1 MRYLLPLLAIL
12 GCTPEED
19 REITCGDPEDVM
31 HVIVTSMG
39 YMRSEDGVSQGYDI
53 DGTDDPI
60 CGIQD
65 FTDTDGNPG
74 IDNGLSLIIPALEA
88 SEAKVV
94 EGYINSGILE
104 GRLLFVL
111 EISRLDDIANDEC
124 VDVEFFQATGEPLLG
139 TDGGILP
146 GQTLARNPD
155 TPTASMEGATLVDGR
170 LDVFPMDIDLP
181 VSVLDAVFELNL
193 LWGGV
198 RLEMGEDGLHS
209 GFFTGAIDRTEVYEI
224 LNASPGV
231 GEDVVEMV
239 EGMLG
244 IALDIQDEQGS
255 CELMSSGLVFE
266 AAEIFLFD

>member
-1 MRYLLPLLAIL
+1 MRLLLPLLAVA

-19 REITCGDPEDVM
+19 REISCGDPEEVM

-39 YMRSEDGVSQGYDI
+39 YMRSEDGVSEGYDI
-53 DGTDDPI
+53 DGTEEPI

-65 FTDTDGNPG
+65 FTDADGNPG
-74 IDNGLSLIIPALEA
+74 IDNGLSLIVPALEA

-111 EISRLDDIANDEC
+111 EISRLDDLENDEC

-155 TPTASMEGATLVDGR
+155 TPTASMEGATLVEGR

-181 VSVLDAVFELNL
+181 VSILDAVFELNL

-198 RLEMGEDGLHS
+198 RLDMGEDGLHS
-209 GFFTGAIDRTEVYEI
+209 GFFTGAIDRSEVDEI
-224 LNASPGV
+224 LNSSPGV
-231 GEDVVEMV
+231 GQDVVDMV

-244 IALDIQDEQGS
+244 LALDIQDDQGS
-255 CELMSSGLVFE
+255 CELMSAGLVFE
-266 AAEIFLFD
+266 AAEIFLFE